1 MALESLADALAA
13 LEASGTN
20 TAGSG
25 GQGNP
30 PPTPYNSKLASNV
43 TLGNPNTTNHSLGT
57 GLFNGY
63 NTYDELTSEA
73 ISKRKFNINNLGKN
87 DRLGEG
93 DFTLGTLF
101 KHNHRGAPQRGL
113 IDTGKKDYLGNPITI
128 NTGRAGIGSLANLD
142 IKGYSSFARTGLL
155 GPVAEGLF
163 RMSTLGLFGG
173 TADAIGDFGKEPYIV
188 RNIPQG
194 GVGNY
199 LQGVGRNR
207 DTIPWR
213 SALDDV
219 SRLAQ
224 FYTSPAGVAFMAKE
238 NITNALIGD
247 SEFLRLPPNPLASV
261 MAPPVP
267 LPTTGFLSLF
277 GVPQKIQGAG
287 LGTIRKPFKI
297 RYSDKAAVGLPFGV
311 LGDQTIAIDQI
322 LARTEIP
329 SGLPVFLKKGLAKIR
344 DGALS
349 RIDEVQ
355 DFTQLPFLQKPTPF
369 HGLKSGPKYKPK
381 DIFSNKGVE
390 QDVTANGLKSYPPIE
405 QKPDIFDGDFYVR
418 FKDLR
423 DGGNWLYFR
432 GFVTGITENV
442 SPSFTPTNYIGRSE
456 PVYIYERAER
466 DVSFNIRTYP
476 QNELQFKSMYEK
488 INALTSLAY
497 PKYLDDGAGLTRMQ
511 PPFTELYMAHIGDS
525 SQGQFG
531 FIKSISYTV
540 PGEGD
545 WDAIDMLPRLFDI
558 AISYQILSKR
568 PPSLDNGSTYEK
580 KFYGSG
586 K

>member
-13 LEASGTN
+13 LEQSGTN

-43 TLGNPNTTNHSLGT
+43 TFGNPNTTNHSLGT

-113 IDTGKKDYLGNPITI
+113 IDTGKKDYQGNAITI

-163 RMSTLGLFGG
+163 RIATLGLAGN

-188 RNIPQG
+188 RNIPKSGNGIYG
-194 GVGNY
+194 GS
-199 LQGVGRNR
+199 R
-207 DTIPWR
+207 DTIPFR
-213 SALDDV
+213 AALDDV

-238 NITNALIGD
+238 NITNTLIGAKAGGVSGLID
-247 SEFLRLPPNPLASV
+247 GTFGSI

-267 LPTTGFLSLF
+267 LPLTGFLSLL
-277 GVPQKIQGAG
+277 GAPQKIQGAG

-297 RYSDKAAVGLPFGV
+297 RYSDRTSIGLPFGIQGDAT
-311 LGDQTIAIDQI
+311 LGIKKVIEKTKVPQDLRPIFKIPLEKLREAAINKLDSVAQVPI
-322 LARTEIP
+322 LRRT
-329 SGLPVFLKKGLAKIR
+329 
-344 DGALS
+344 
-349 RIDEVQ
+349 
-355 DFTQLPFLQKPTPF
+355 PFLDLNTTPSQDLVNKRGPTSSDD
-369 HGLKSGPKYKPK
+369 G
-381 DIFSNKGVE
+381 D
-390 QDVTANGLKSYPPIE
+390 TAAFVK
-405 QKPDIFDGDFYVR
+405 GDFYVKI
-418 FKDLR
+418 KDLR
-423 DGGNWLYFR
+423 KGGSFVYFR

-442 SPSFTPTNYIGRSE
+442 SPSFTSTNYIGRSE
-456 PVYIYERAER
+456 PVYMYERAER
-466 DVSFNIRTYP
+466 DISFNLRVYP
-476 QNELQFKSMYEK
+476 NNGPEFETMYEK
-488 INALTSLAY
+488 IEYLTSLAY
-497 PKYLDDGAGLTRMQ
+497 PNYQGEFDKVGIGAAAVLVENKSVLRLQ
-511 PPFTELYMAHIGDS
+511 PPFTELYMAHIGTPKK
-525 SQGQFG
+525 GQFG

-545 WDAIDMLPRLFDI
+545 WDALRALPRLFDI
-558 AISYQILSKR
+558 AISYQILNKK
-568 PPSLDNGSTYEK
+568 PPQMGD
-580 KFYGSG
+580 KFYGRG
-586 K
+586 R

>member
-43 TLGNPNTTNHSLGT
+43 TFGNPNTTNHKLGT

-188 RNIPQG
+188 RNIPKSGNGIYG
-194 GVGNY
+194 GS
-199 LQGVGRNR
+199 R
-207 DTIPWR
+207 DTIPFR
-213 SALDDV
+213 AALDDV

-238 NITNALIGD
+238 NITNTLIGAKAGGVSGLID
-247 SEFLRLPPNPLASV
+247 GTFGSI

-267 LPTTGFLSLF
+267 LPLTGFLSLL
-277 GVPQKIQGAG
+277 GAPQKIQGAG

-297 RYSDKAAVGLPFGV
+297 RYSDRTSIGLPFGIQGDAT
-311 LGDQTIAIDQI
+311 LGIKKVIEKTKVPQDLRPIFKIPLEKLREAAINKLDSVAQVPI
-322 LARTEIP
+322 LRRT
-329 SGLPVFLKKGLAKIR
+329 
-344 DGALS
+344 
-349 RIDEVQ
+349 
-355 DFTQLPFLQKPTPF
+355 PFLDLNTTPSQDLVNKRGPTSSDD
-369 HGLKSGPKYKPK
+369 G
-381 DIFSNKGVE
+381 D
-390 QDVTANGLKSYPPIE
+390 TAAFVK
-405 QKPDIFDGDFYVR
+405 GDFYVKI
-418 FKDLR
+418 KDLR
-423 DGGNWLYFR
+423 KGGSFVYFR

-442 SPSFTPTNYIGRSE
+442 SPSFTSTNYIGRSE
-456 PVYIYERAER
+456 PVYMYERAER
-466 DVSFNIRTYP
+466 DISFNLRVYP
-476 QNELQFKSMYEK
+476 NNGPEFETMYEK
-488 INALTSLAY
+488 IEYLTSLAY
-497 PKYLDDGAGLTRMQ
+497 PNYQGEFDKVGIGAAAVLVENKSVLRMQ
-511 PPFTELYMAHIGDS
+511 PPFTELYMAHIGTPKK
-525 SQGQFG
+525 GQFG

-545 WDAIDMLPRLFDI
+545 WDALRALPRLFDI
-558 AISYQILSKR
+558 AISYQILNKK
-568 PPSLDNGSTYEK
+568 PPQMGD
-580 KFYGSG
+580 KFYGRG
-586 K
+586 R

>member
-43 TLGNPNTTNHSLGT
+43 TFGNPNTTNHKLGT

-113 IDTGKKDYLGNPITI
+113 IDTGKKDYQGNAITI
-128 NTGRAGIGSLANLD
+128 NTGRAGIGSLGNLD

-155 GPVAEGLF
+155 GPVAEGIF
-163 RMSTLGLFGG
+163 RIATLGLAGN

-188 RNIPQG
+188 RNIPKSGNGIYG
-194 GVGNY
+194 GS
-199 LQGVGRNR
+199 R
-207 DTIPWR
+207 DTIPFR
-213 SALDDV
+213 AALDDV

-238 NITNALIGD
+238 NITNILIGAKAGGVSGLID
-247 SEFLRLPPNPLASV
+247 GTFGSI

-267 LPTTGFLSLF
+267 LPLTGFLSLL
-277 GVPQKIQGAG
+277 GAPQKIQGAG

-297 RYSDKAAVGLPFGV
+297 RYSDRTSIGLPFGIQGDAT
-311 LGDQTIAIDQI
+311 LGIKKVIEKTKVPQDLRPIFKIPLEKLREAAINKLDSVAQVPI
-322 LARTEIP
+322 LRRT
-329 SGLPVFLKKGLAKIR
+329 
-344 DGALS
+344 
-349 RIDEVQ
+349 
-355 DFTQLPFLQKPTPF
+355 PFLDLNTTPSQDLVNKRGPTSSDD
-369 HGLKSGPKYKPK
+369 G
-381 DIFSNKGVE
+381 D
-390 QDVTANGLKSYPPIE
+390 TAAFVK
-405 QKPDIFDGDFYVR
+405 GDFYVKI
-418 FKDLR
+418 KDLR
-423 DGGNWLYFR
+423 KGGSFVYFR

-442 SPSFTPTNYIGRSE
+442 SPSFTSTNYIGRSE
-456 PVYIYERAER
+456 PVYMYERAER
-466 DVSFNIRTYP
+466 DISFNLR
-476 QNELQFKSMYEK
+476 
-488 INALTSLAY
+488 
-497 PKYLDDGAGLTRMQ
+497 G
-511 PPFTELYMAHIGDS
+511 
-525 SQGQFG
+525 
-531 FIKSISYTV
+531 IS
-540 PGEGD
+540 
-545 WDAIDMLPRLFDI
+545 
-558 AISYQILSKR
+558 K
-568 PPSLDNGSTYEK
+568 
-580 KFYGSG
+580 
-586 K
+586 

>member
-43 TLGNPNTTNHSLGT
+43 TFGNPNTTNHKLGT

-113 IDTGKKDYLGNPITI
+113 IDTGKKDYQGNAITI
-128 NTGRAGIGSLANLD
+128 NTGRAGIGSLGNLD

-163 RMSTLGLFGG
+163 RIATLGLAGN

-188 RNIPQG
+188 RNIPKSGNGIYG
-194 GVGNY
+194 GS
-199 LQGVGRNR
+199 R
-207 DTIPWR
+207 DTIPFR
-213 SALDDV
+213 AALDDV

-238 NITNALIGD
+238 NITNILIGAKAGGVSGLID
-247 SEFLRLPPNPLASV
+247 GTFGSI

-267 LPTTGFLSLF
+267 LPLTGFLSLL
-277 GVPQKIQGAG
+277 GAPQKIQGAG

-297 RYSDKAAVGLPFGV
+297 RYSDRTSIGLPFGIQGDAT
-311 LGDQTIAIDQI
+311 LGIKKVIEKTKVPQDLRPIFKIPLEKLREAAINKLDSVAQVPI
-322 LARTEIP
+322 LRRT
-329 SGLPVFLKKGLAKIR
+329 
-344 DGALS
+344 
-349 RIDEVQ
+349 
-355 DFTQLPFLQKPTPF
+355 PFLDLNTTPSQDLVNKRGPTSSDD
-369 HGLKSGPKYKPK
+369 G
-381 DIFSNKGVE
+381 D
-390 QDVTANGLKSYPPIE
+390 TAAFVK
-405 QKPDIFDGDFYVR
+405 GDFYVKI
-418 FKDLR
+418 KDLR
-423 DGGNWLYFR
+423 KGGSFVYFR

-442 SPSFTPTNYIGRSE
+442 SPSFTSTNYIGRSE
-456 PVYIYERAER
+456 PVYMYERAER
-466 DVSFNIRTYP
+466 DISFNLRVYP
-476 QNELQFKSMYEK
+476 NNGPEFETMYEK
-488 INALTSLAY
+488 IEYLTSLAY
-497 PKYLDDGAGLTRMQ
+497 PNYQGEFDKVGIGAAAVLVENKSVLRMQ
-511 PPFTELYMAHIGDS
+511 PPFTELYMAHIGTPKK
-525 SQGQFG
+525 GQFG

-545 WDAIDMLPRLFDI
+545 WDALRALPRLFDI
-558 AISYQILSKR
+558 AISYQILNKK
-568 PPSLDNGSTYEK
+568 PPQMGD
-580 KFYGSG
+580 KFYGRG
-586 K
+586 R

>member
-1 MALESLADALAA
+1 MALESLADAIAA
-13 LEASGTN
+13 LEQSGTN

-25 GQGNP
+25 GQNNP
-30 PPTPYNSKLASNV
+30 PTQYNSKLASKV
-43 TLGNPNTTNHSLGT
+43 IFGNPNTTTHKLQT
-57 GLFNGY
+57 GLFNGLD
-63 NTYDELTSEA
+63 TYDKLTSEA
-73 ISKRKFNINNLGKN
+73 ISSRKFDINNLGEN
-87 DRLGEG
+87 AQLGKG
-93 DFTLGTLF
+93 GFTLGTLF
-101 KHNHRGAPQRGL
+101 KHNHRGSPQRQQ
-113 IDTGKKDYLGNPITI
+113 IDTGKKDYQGNAITI
-128 NTGRAGIGSLANLD
+128 NTGRAGIGSLGNLD
-142 IKGYSSFARTGLL
+142 IKGYSGFNRSGLL

-163 RMSTLGLFGG
+163 RLSTFGLFGG

-188 RNIPQG
+188 HNIPQG
-194 GVGNY
+194 GIGSY
-199 LQGVGRNR
+199 LQGVGQDR
-207 DTIPWR
+207 DRIPWR
-213 SALDDV
+213 AALDDV

-224 FYTSPAGVAFMAKE
+224 FYTSPAGINFLARENVT
-238 NITNALIGD
+238 NITIGTE
-247 SEFLRLPPNPLASV
+247 SIITQFGSI

-267 LPTTGFLSLF
+267 IPNTGFLNF
-277 GVPQKIQGAG
+277 YQQKIQGAG
-287 LGTIRKPFKI
+287 LGSIRKPFKVQ
-297 RYSDKAAVGLPFGV
+297 YSDRAKIRLPFNA
-311 LGDQTIAIDQI
+311 LGDRTIAIDQI

-329 SGLPVFLKKGLAKIR
+329 SGLPVFLKRGLSKIR

-355 DFTQLPFLQKPTPF
+355 EFTQIPNFNPPTPF
-369 HGLKSGPKYKPK
+369 HGLKSGPKYKPE
-381 DIFSNKGVE
+381 DVFSNKGVE
-390 QDVTANGLKSYPPIE
+390 QDLTTNGLKSYPPIE
-405 QKPDIFDGDFYVR
+405 QEPKIYDGDFYVR

-456 PVYIYERAER
+456 PVYMYERAER

-476 QNELQFKSMYEK
+476 QNELQFKSMYKK
-488 INALTSLAY
+488 INTLTSLAY
-497 PKYLDDGAGLTRMQ
+497 PKYLDDGAGLNRMQ

-586 K
+586 R

>member
-43 TLGNPNTTNHSLGT
+43 TFGNPNTTNHKLGT

-113 IDTGKKDYLGNPITI
+113 IDTGKKDYQGNAITI
-128 NTGRAGIGSLANLD
+128 NTGRAGIGSLGNLD

-163 RMSTLGLFGG
+163 RIATLGLAGN

-188 RNIPQG
+188 RNIPKSGNGIYG
-194 GVGNY
+194 GS
-199 LQGVGRNR
+199 R
-207 DTIPWR
+207 DTIPFR
-213 SALDDV
+213 AALDDV

-238 NITNALIGD
+238 NITNTLIGAKAGGVSGLID
-247 SEFLRLPPNPLASV
+247 GTFGSI

-267 LPTTGFLSLF
+267 LPLTGFLSLL
-277 GVPQKIQGAG
+277 GAPQKIQGAG

-297 RYSDKAAVGLPFGV
+297 RYSDRTSIGLPFGIQGDAT
-311 LGDQTIAIDQI
+311 LGIKKVIEKTKVPQDLRPIFKIPLEKLREAAINKLDSVAQVPI
-322 LARTEIP
+322 LRRT
-329 SGLPVFLKKGLAKIR
+329 
-344 DGALS
+344 
-349 RIDEVQ
+349 
-355 DFTQLPFLQKPTPF
+355 PFLDLNTTPSQDLVNKRGPTSSDD
-369 HGLKSGPKYKPK
+369 G
-381 DIFSNKGVE
+381 D
-390 QDVTANGLKSYPPIE
+390 TAAFVK
-405 QKPDIFDGDFYVR
+405 GDFYVKI
-418 FKDLR
+418 KDLR
-423 DGGNWLYFR
+423 KGGSFVYFR

-442 SPSFTPTNYIGRSE
+442 SPSFTSTNYIGRSE
-456 PVYIYERAER
+456 PVYMYERAER
-466 DVSFNIRTYP
+466 DVSFNLRVYP
-476 QNELQFKSMYEK
+476 NNGPEFETMYEK
-488 INALTSLAY
+488 IEYLTSLAY
-497 PKYLDDGAGLTRMQ
+497 PNYQGEFDKVGIGAAAVLVENKSVLRMQ
-511 PPFTELYMAHIGDS
+511 PPFTELYMAHIGTPKK
-525 SQGQFG
+525 GQFG

-545 WDAIDMLPRLFDI
+545 WDALRALPRLFDI
-558 AISYQILSKR
+558 AISYQILNKK
-568 PPSLDNGSTYEK
+568 PPQMGD
-580 KFYGSG
+580 KFYGRG
-586 K
+586 R

>member
-43 TLGNPNTTNHSLGT
+43 TFGNPNTTNHSLGT

-113 IDTGKKDYLGNPITI
+113 IDTGKKDYQGNAITI
-128 NTGRAGIGSLANLD
+128 NTGRAGIGSLGNLD

-155 GPVAEGLF
+155 GPVAEGIF
-163 RMSTLGLFGG
+163 RIATLGLAGN

-188 RNIPQG
+188 RNIPKSGNGIYG
-194 GVGNY
+194 GS
-199 LQGVGRNR
+199 R
-207 DTIPWR
+207 DTIPFR
-213 SALDDV
+213 AALDDV

-238 NITNALIGD
+238 NITNILIGAKAGGVSGLID
-247 SEFLRLPPNPLASV
+247 GTFGSI

-267 LPTTGFLSLF
+267 LPLTGFLSLL
-277 GVPQKIQGAG
+277 GAPQKIQGAG

-297 RYSDKAAVGLPFGV
+297 RYSDRTSIGLPFGIQGDAT
-311 LGDQTIAIDQI
+311 LGIKKVIEKTKVPQDLRPIFKIPLEKLREAAINKLDSVAQVPI
-322 LARTEIP
+322 LRRT
-329 SGLPVFLKKGLAKIR
+329 
-344 DGALS
+344 
-349 RIDEVQ
+349 
-355 DFTQLPFLQKPTPF
+355 PFLDLNTTPSQDLVNKRGPTSSDD
-369 HGLKSGPKYKPK
+369 G
-381 DIFSNKGVE
+381 D
-390 QDVTANGLKSYPPIE
+390 TAAFVK
-405 QKPDIFDGDFYVR
+405 GDFYVKI
-418 FKDLR
+418 KDLR
-423 DGGNWLYFR
+423 KGGSFVYFR

-442 SPSFTPTNYIGRSE
+442 SPSFTSTNYIGRSE
-456 PVYIYERAER
+456 PVYMYERAER
-466 DVSFNIRTYP
+466 DISFNLRVYP
-476 QNELQFKSMYEK
+476 NNGPEFETMYEK
-488 INALTSLAY
+488 IEYLTSLAY
-497 PKYLDDGAGLTRMQ
+497 PNYQGEFDKVGIGAAAVLVENKSVLRMQ
-511 PPFTELYMAHIGDS
+511 PPFTELYMAHIGTPKK
-525 SQGQFG
+525 GQFG

-545 WDAIDMLPRLFDI
+545 WDALRALPRLFDI
-558 AISYQILSKR
+558 AISYQILNKK
-568 PPSLDNGSTYEK
+568 PPQMGD
-580 KFYGSG
+580 KFYGRG
-586 K
+586 R

>member
-43 TLGNPNTTNHSLGT
+43 TFGNPNTTNHKLGT

-113 IDTGKKDYLGNPITI
+113 IDTGKKDYQGNAITI
-128 NTGRAGIGSLANLD
+128 NTGRAGIGSLGNLD

-155 GPVAEGLF
+155 GPVAEGIF
-163 RMSTLGLFGG
+163 RIATLGLAGN

-188 RNIPQG
+188 RNIPMSGNGIYG
-194 GVGNY
+194 GS
-199 LQGVGRNR
+199 R
-207 DTIPWR
+207 DTIPFR
-213 SALDDV
+213 AALDDV

-238 NITNALIGD
+238 NITNILIGAKAGGVSGLID
-247 SEFLRLPPNPLASV
+247 GTFGSI

-267 LPTTGFLSLF
+267 LPLTGFLSLL
-277 GVPQKIQGAG
+277 GAPQKIQGAG

-297 RYSDKAAVGLPFGV
+297 RYSDRTSIGLPFGIQGDAT
-311 LGDQTIAIDQI
+311 LGIKKVIEKTKVPQDLRPIFKIPLEKLREAAINKLDSVAQVPI
-322 LARTEIP
+322 LRRT
-329 SGLPVFLKKGLAKIR
+329 
-344 DGALS
+344 
-349 RIDEVQ
+349 
-355 DFTQLPFLQKPTPF
+355 PFLDLNTTPSQDLVNKRGPTSSDD
-369 HGLKSGPKYKPK
+369 G
-381 DIFSNKGVE
+381 D
-390 QDVTANGLKSYPPIE
+390 TAAFVK
-405 QKPDIFDGDFYVR
+405 GDFYVKI
-418 FKDLR
+418 KDLR
-423 DGGNWLYFR
+423 KGGSFVYFR

-442 SPSFTPTNYIGRSE
+442 SPSFTSTNYIGRSE
-456 PVYIYERAER
+456 PVYMYERAER
-466 DVSFNIRTYP
+466 DISFNLRVYP
-476 QNELQFKSMYEK
+476 NNGPEFETMYEK
-488 INALTSLAY
+488 IEYLTSLAY
-497 PKYLDDGAGLTRMQ
+497 PNYQGEFDKVGIGAAAVLVENKSVLRMQ
-511 PPFTELYMAHIGDS
+511 PPFTELYMAHIGDKA
-525 SQGQFG
+525 QGQFG
-531 FIKSISYTV
+531 FVKSLSYTV

-545 WDAIDMLPRLFDI
+545 WDAINMLPRLFDI

-568 PPSLDNGSTYEK
+568 PPGLGLGSTYAN
-580 KFYGSG
+580 KFYGDG
-586 K
+586 R

>member
-13 LEASGTN
+13 LEQSGTN

-43 TLGNPNTTNHSLGT
+43 TFGNPNTTNHSLGT

-87 DRLGEG
+87 NRLGEG

-113 IDTGKKDYLGNPITI
+113 IDTGKKDYQGNAITI
-128 NTGRAGIGSLANLD
+128 NTGRAGIGSLGNLD

-188 RNIPQG
+188 RNIPKSGNGIYG
-194 GVGNY
+194 GS
-199 LQGVGRNR
+199 R
-207 DTIPWR
+207 DTIPFR
-213 SALDDV
+213 AALDDV

-238 NITNALIGD
+238 NITNTLIGAKAGGVSGLID
-247 SEFLRLPPNPLASV
+247 GTFGSI

-267 LPTTGFLSLF
+267 LPLTGFLSLL
-277 GVPQKIQGAG
+277 GAPQKIQGAG

-297 RYSDKAAVGLPFGV
+297 RYSDRASIGLPYGIQGDAT
-311 LGDQTIAIDQI
+311 LGIKKVIEKTKVPQDLRPIFKIPLEKLREAAIAKLESVAQVPQ
-322 LARTEIP
+322 LKRT
-329 SGLPVFLKKGLAKIR
+329 
-344 DGALS
+344 
-349 RIDEVQ
+349 
-355 DFTQLPFLQKPTPF
+355 PFLDIGKTPDPR
-369 HGLKSGPKYKPK
+369 STYSK
-381 DIFSNKGVE
+381 DKVNKTTTTS
-390 QDVTANGLKSYPPIE
+390 DDK
-405 QKPDIFDGDFYVR
+405 DFDNGDFYVKI
-418 FKDLR
+418 KDLR
-423 DGGNWLYFR
+423 EGGSFVYFR

-456 PVYIYERAER
+456 PVYMYERAER
-466 DVSFNIRTYP
+466 DISFNLRVYP
-476 QNELQFKSMYEK
+476 NNGSEFEIMYEK
-488 INALTSLAY
+488 IEYLTSLAY
-497 PKYLDDGAGLTRMQ
+497 PNYQGEFDKVGIGAAAVLVENKSVLRMQ
-511 PPFTELYMAHIGDS
+511 PPFTELYMAHIGTPKK
-525 SQGQFG
+525 GQFG

-545 WDAIDMLPRLFDI
+545 WDALRALPRLFDI
-558 AISYQILSKR
+558 AISYQILNKK
-568 PPSLDNGSTYEK
+568 PPQMGN
-580 KFYGSG
+580 KFYGRG
-586 K
+586 R

>member
-43 TLGNPNTTNHSLGT
+43 TFGNPNTTNHKLGT

-113 IDTGKKDYLGNPITI
+113 IDTGKKDYQGNAITI
-128 NTGRAGIGSLANLD
+128 NTGRAGIGSLGNLD

-163 RMSTLGLFGG
+163 RIATLGLAGN

-188 RNIPQG
+188 RNIPKSGNGIYG
-194 GVGNY
+194 GS
-199 LQGVGRNR
+199 R
-207 DTIPWR
+207 DTIPFR
-213 SALDDV
+213 AALDDV

-238 NITNALIGD
+238 NITNTLIGAKAGGVSGLID
-247 SEFLRLPPNPLASV
+247 GTFGSI

-267 LPTTGFLSLF
+267 LPLTGFLSLL
-277 GVPQKIQGAG
+277 GAPQKIQGAG

-297 RYSDKAAVGLPFGV
+297 RYSDRTSIGLPFGIQGDAT
-311 LGDQTIAIDQI
+311 LGIKKVIEKTKVPQDLRPIFKIPLEKLREAAINKLDSVAQVPI
-322 LARTEIP
+322 LRRT
-329 SGLPVFLKKGLAKIR
+329 
-344 DGALS
+344 
-349 RIDEVQ
+349 
-355 DFTQLPFLQKPTPF
+355 PFLDLNTTPSQDLVNKRGPTSSDD
-369 HGLKSGPKYKPK
+369 G
-381 DIFSNKGVE
+381 D
-390 QDVTANGLKSYPPIE
+390 TAAFVK
-405 QKPDIFDGDFYVR
+405 GDFYVKI
-418 FKDLR
+418 KDLR
-423 DGGNWLYFR
+423 KGGSFVYFR

-442 SPSFTPTNYIGRSE
+442 SPSFTSTNYIGRSE
-456 PVYIYERAER
+456 PVYMYERAER
-466 DVSFNIRTYP
+466 DISFNLRVYP
-476 QNELQFKSMYEK
+476 NNGPEFETMYEK
-488 INALTSLAY
+488 IEYLTSLAY
-497 PKYLDDGAGLTRMQ
+497 PNYQGEFDKVGIGAAAVLVENKSVLRMQ
-511 PPFTELYMAHIGDS
+511 PPFTELYMAHIGTPKK
-525 SQGQFG
+525 GQFG

-545 WDAIDMLPRLFDI
+545 WDALRALPRLFDI
-558 AISYQILSKR
+558 AISYQILNKK
-568 PPSLDNGSTYEK
+568 PPQMGD
-580 KFYGSG
+580 KFYGRG
-586 K
+586 R

>member
-1 MALESLADALAA
+1 MALESLADALAT

-43 TLGNPNTTNHSLGT
+43 TFGNPNTTNHKLGT

-113 IDTGKKDYLGNPITI
+113 IDTGKKDYQGNAITI
-128 NTGRAGIGSLANLD
+128 NTGRAGIGSLGNLD

-163 RMSTLGLFGG
+163 RIATLGLAGN

-188 RNIPQG
+188 RNIPKSGNGIYG
-194 GVGNY
+194 GS
-199 LQGVGRNR
+199 R
-207 DTIPWR
+207 DTIPFR
-213 SALDDV
+213 AALDDV

-238 NITNALIGD
+238 NITNTLIGAKAGGVSGLID
-247 SEFLRLPPNPLASV
+247 GTFGSI

-267 LPTTGFLSLF
+267 LPLTGFLSLL
-277 GVPQKIQGAG
+277 GAPQKIQGAG

-297 RYSDKAAVGLPFGV
+297 RYSDRTSIGLPFGIQGDAT
-311 LGDQTIAIDQI
+311 LGIKKVIEKTKVPQDLRPIFKIPLEKLREAAINKLDSVAQVPI
-322 LARTEIP
+322 LRRT
-329 SGLPVFLKKGLAKIR
+329 
-344 DGALS
+344 
-349 RIDEVQ
+349 
-355 DFTQLPFLQKPTPF
+355 PFLDLNTTPSQDLVNKRGPTSSDD
-369 HGLKSGPKYKPK
+369 G
-381 DIFSNKGVE
+381 D
-390 QDVTANGLKSYPPIE
+390 TAAFVK
-405 QKPDIFDGDFYVR
+405 GDFYVKI
-418 FKDLR
+418 KDLR
-423 DGGNWLYFR
+423 KGGSFVYFR

-442 SPSFTPTNYIGRSE
+442 SPSFTSTNYIGRSE
-456 PVYIYERAER
+456 PVYMYERAER
-466 DVSFNIRTYP
+466 DISFNLRVYP
-476 QNELQFKSMYEK
+476 NNGPEFETMYEK
-488 INALTSLAY
+488 IEYLTSLAY
-497 PKYLDDGAGLTRMQ
+497 PNYQGEFDKVGIGAAAVLVENKSVLRMQ
-511 PPFTELYMAHIGDS
+511 PPFTELYMAHIGTPKK
-525 SQGQFG
+525 GQFG

-545 WDAIDMLPRLFDI
+545 WDALRALPRLFDI
-558 AISYQILSKR
+558 AISYQILNKK
-568 PPSLDNGSTYEK
+568 PPQMGD
-580 KFYGSG
+580 KFYGRG
-586 K
+586 R

>member
-43 TLGNPNTTNHSLGT
+43 TFGNPNTTNHKLGT

-155 GPVAEGLF
+155 GPVAEGIF
-163 RMSTLGLFGG
+163 RIATLSLAGN

-188 RNIPQG
+188 RNIPKSGNGIYG
-194 GVGNY
+194 GS
-199 LQGVGRNR
+199 R
-207 DTIPWR
+207 DTIPFR
-213 SALDDV
+213 AALDDV

-238 NITNALIGD
+238 NITNTLIGAKAGGVSGLID
-247 SEFLRLPPNPLASV
+247 GTFGSI

-267 LPTTGFLSLF
+267 LPLTGFLSLL
-277 GVPQKIQGAG
+277 GAPQKIQGAG

-297 RYSDKAAVGLPFGV
+297 RYSDRTSIGLPFGIQGDAT
-311 LGDQTIAIDQI
+311 LGIKKVIEKTKVPQDLRPIFKIPLEKLREAAINKLDSVAQVPI
-322 LARTEIP
+322 LRRT
-329 SGLPVFLKKGLAKIR
+329 
-344 DGALS
+344 
-349 RIDEVQ
+349 
-355 DFTQLPFLQKPTPF
+355 PFLDLNTTPSQDLVNKRGPTSSDD
-369 HGLKSGPKYKPK
+369 G
-381 DIFSNKGVE
+381 D
-390 QDVTANGLKSYPPIE
+390 TAAFVK
-405 QKPDIFDGDFYVR
+405 GDFYVKI
-418 FKDLR
+418 KDLR
-423 DGGNWLYFR
+423 KGGSFVYFR

-442 SPSFTPTNYIGRSE
+442 SPSFTSTNYIGRSE
-456 PVYIYERAER
+456 PVYMYERAER
-466 DVSFNIRTYP
+466 DISFNLRVYP
-476 QNELQFKSMYEK
+476 NNGPEFETMYEK
-488 INALTSLAY
+488 IEYLTSLAY
-497 PKYLDDGAGLTRMQ
+497 PNYQGEFDKVGIGAAAVLVENKSVLRMQ
-511 PPFTELYMAHIGDS
+511 PPFTELYMAHIGTPKK
-525 SQGQFG
+525 GQFG

-545 WDAIDMLPRLFDI
+545 WDALRALPRLFDI
-558 AISYQILSKR
+558 AISYQILNKK
-568 PPSLDNGSTYEK
+568 PPQMGD
-580 KFYGSG
+580 KFYGRG
-586 K
+586 R

>member
-13 LEASGTN
+13 LEQSGTN

-113 IDTGKKDYLGNPITI
+113 IDTGKKDYLGNAITI

-155 GPVAEGLF
+155 GPVAEGIF
-163 RMSTLGLFGG
+163 RIATLGLAGG
-173 TADAIGDFGKEPYIV
+173 ISDAIGDFGKEPYIV
-188 RNIPQG
+188 RNIPKSGNGIYG
-194 GVGNY
+194 GS
-199 LQGVGRNR
+199 R
-207 DTIPWR
+207 DTIPFR
-213 SALDDV
+213 AALDDV

-224 FYTSPAGVAFMAKE
+224 FYSSFAGLGFIAKE
-238 NITNALIGD
+238 NFTNINISAKAGGVSGLIESKVG
-247 SEFLRLPPNPLASV
+247 SI

-267 LPTTGFLSLF
+267 LPLTGFLSLL
-277 GVPQKIQGAG
+277 GVPQKVQGAG

-297 RYSDKAAVGLPFGV
+297 RYSDRASIGLPYGIQGDAT
-311 LGDQTIAIDQI
+311 LGIKKVIEKTKVPQDLRPIFKIPLEKLREAAIAKLESVAQVPQ
-322 LARTEIP
+322 LKRT
-329 SGLPVFLKKGLAKIR
+329 
-344 DGALS
+344 
-349 RIDEVQ
+349 
-355 DFTQLPFLQKPTPF
+355 PFLDIGKTPDPR
-369 HGLKSGPKYKPK
+369 STYSK
-381 DIFSNKGVE
+381 DKVNKTTTTS
-390 QDVTANGLKSYPPIE
+390 DDK
-405 QKPDIFDGDFYVR
+405 DFDNGDFYVKI
-418 FKDLR
+418 KDLR
-423 DGGNWLYFR
+423 EGGSFVYFR

-456 PVYIYERAER
+456 PVYMYERAER
-466 DVSFNIRTYP
+466 DISFNLRVYP
-476 QNELQFKSMYEK
+476 NNGSEFEIMYEK
-488 INALTSLAY
+488 IEYLTSLAY
-497 PKYLDDGAGLTRMQ
+497 PKYLPEMTTNALGIEVANNSLVRMQ
-511 PPFTELYMAHIGDS
+511 PPFTELYMAHIGTRK
-525 SQGQFG
+525 QGQFG
-531 FIKSISYTV
+531 FIKSLSYTV

-545 WDAIDMLPRLFDI
+545 WDALRALPRLFDI
-558 AISYQILSKR
+558 AISYQILNKK
-568 PPSLDNGSTYEK
+568 PPQMGN
-580 KFYGSG
+580 KFYGRG
-586 K
+586 R

>member
-13 LEASGTN
+13 LEQSGTN

-43 TLGNPNTTNHSLGT
+43 TFGNPNTTNHSLGT

-113 IDTGKKDYLGNPITI
+113 IDTGKKDYQGNAITI

-163 RMSTLGLFGG
+163 RIATLGLAGN

-224 FYTSPAGVAFMAKE
+224 FYTSPAGLISIAKE
-238 NITNALIGD
+238 NFTNINISAKAGGVSGLIDGTFG
-247 SEFLRLPPNPLASV
+247 SI

-267 LPTTGFLSLF
+267 LPLTGFLSLL
-277 GVPQKIQGAG
+277 GAPQKIQGAG

-297 RYSDKAAVGLPFGV
+297 RYSDRASIGLPYGIQGDAT
-311 LGDQTIAIDQI
+311 LGIKKVIEKTKVPQDLRPIFKIPLEKLREAAIAKLESVAQVPQ
-322 LARTEIP
+322 LKRT
-329 SGLPVFLKKGLAKIR
+329 
-344 DGALS
+344 
-349 RIDEVQ
+349 
-355 DFTQLPFLQKPTPF
+355 PFLDIGKTPDPR
-369 HGLKSGPKYKPK
+369 STYSK
-381 DIFSNKGVE
+381 DKVNKTTTTS
-390 QDVTANGLKSYPPIE
+390 DDK
-405 QKPDIFDGDFYVR
+405 DFDNGDFYVKI
-418 FKDLR
+418 KDLR
-423 DGGNWLYFR
+423 EGGSFVYFR

-456 PVYIYERAER
+456 PVYMYERAER
-466 DVSFNIRTYP
+466 DISFNLRVYP
-476 QNELQFKSMYEK
+476 NNGSEFEIMYEK
-488 INALTSLAY
+488 IEYLTSLAY
-497 PKYLDDGAGLTRMQ
+497 PKYLPEMTTNALGIEVANNSLVRMQ
-511 PPFTELYMAHIGDS
+511 PPFTELYMAHIGTRK
-525 SQGQFG
+525 QGQFG
-531 FIKSISYTV
+531 FIKSLSYTV

-545 WDAIDMLPRLFDI
+545 WDALRALPRLFDI
-558 AISYQILSKR
+558 AISYQILNKK
-568 PPSLDNGSTYEK
+568 PPQMGN
-580 KFYGSG
+580 KFYGRG
-586 K
+586 R

>member
-43 TLGNPNTTNHSLGT
+43 TFGNPNTTNHKLGT

-113 IDTGKKDYLGNPITI
+113 IDTGKKDYQGNAITI
-128 NTGRAGIGSLANLD
+128 NTGRAGIGSLGNLD

-163 RMSTLGLFGG
+163 RIATLGLAGN

-188 RNIPQG
+188 RNIPKSGNGIYG
-194 GVGNY
+194 GS
-199 LQGVGRNR
+199 R
-207 DTIPWR
+207 DTIPFR
-213 SALDDV
+213 AALDDV

-238 NITNALIGD
+238 NITNTLIGAKAGGVSGLID
-247 SEFLRLPPNPLASV
+247 GTFGSI

-267 LPTTGFLSLF
+267 LPLTGFLSLL
-277 GVPQKIQGAG
+277 GAPQKIQGAG

-297 RYSDKAAVGLPFGV
+297 RYSDRTSIGLPFGIQGDAT
-311 LGDQTIAIDQI
+311 LGIKKVIEKTKVPQDLRPIFKIPLEKLREAAINKLDSVAQVPI
-322 LARTEIP
+322 LRRT
-329 SGLPVFLKKGLAKIR
+329 
-344 DGALS
+344 
-349 RIDEVQ
+349 
-355 DFTQLPFLQKPTPF
+355 PFLDLNTTPSQDLVNKRGPTSSDD
-369 HGLKSGPKYKPK
+369 G
-381 DIFSNKGVE
+381 D
-390 QDVTANGLKSYPPIE
+390 TAAFVK
-405 QKPDIFDGDFYVR
+405 GDFYVKI
-418 FKDLR
+418 KDLR
-423 DGGNWLYFR
+423 EGGSFVYFR

-442 SPSFTPTNYIGRSE
+442 SPSFTSTNYIGRSE
-456 PVYIYERAER
+456 PVYMYERAER
-466 DVSFNIRTYP
+466 DISFNLRVYP
-476 QNELQFKSMYEK
+476 NNGPEFETMYEK
-488 INALTSLAY
+488 IEYLTSLAY
-497 PKYLDDGAGLTRMQ
+497 PNYQGEFDKVGIGAAAVLVENKSVLRMQ
-511 PPFTELYMAHIGDS
+511 PPFTELYMAHIGTPKK
-525 SQGQFG
+525 GQFG

-545 WDAIDMLPRLFDI
+545 WDALRALPRLFDI
-558 AISYQILSKR
+558 AISYQILNKK
-568 PPSLDNGSTYEK
+568 PPQMGD
-580 KFYGSG
+580 KFYGRG
-586 K
+586 R

>member
-13 LEASGTN
+13 LEQSGTN

-43 TLGNPNTTNHSLGT
+43 TFGNPNTTNHKLGT

-163 RMSTLGLFGG
+163 RIATLGLAGN

-188 RNIPQG
+188 RNIPKSGNGIYG
-194 GVGNY
+194 GS
-199 LQGVGRNR
+199 R
-207 DTIPWR
+207 DTIPFR
-213 SALDDV
+213 AALDDV

-238 NITNALIGD
+238 NITNTLIGAKAGGVSGLID
-247 SEFLRLPPNPLASV
+247 GTFGSI

-267 LPTTGFLSLF
+267 LPLTGFLSLL
-277 GVPQKIQGAG
+277 GAPQKIQGAG

-297 RYSDKAAVGLPFGV
+297 RYSDRTSIGLPFGIQGDAT
-311 LGDQTIAIDQI
+311 LGIKKVIEKTKVPQDLRPIFKIPLEKLREAAINKLDSVAQVPI
-322 LARTEIP
+322 LRRT
-329 SGLPVFLKKGLAKIR
+329 
-344 DGALS
+344 
-349 RIDEVQ
+349 
-355 DFTQLPFLQKPTPF
+355 PFLDLNTTPSQDLVNKRGPTSSDD
-369 HGLKSGPKYKPK
+369 G
-381 DIFSNKGVE
+381 D
-390 QDVTANGLKSYPPIE
+390 TAAFVK
-405 QKPDIFDGDFYVR
+405 GDFYVKI
-418 FKDLR
+418 KDLR
-423 DGGNWLYFR
+423 KGGSFVYFR

-442 SPSFTPTNYIGRSE
+442 SPSFTSTNYIGRSE
-456 PVYIYERAER
+456 PVYMYERAER
-466 DVSFNIRTYP
+466 DISFNLRVYP
-476 QNELQFKSMYEK
+476 NNGPEFETMYEK
-488 INALTSLAY
+488 IEYLTSLAY
-497 PKYLDDGAGLTRMQ
+497 PNYQGEFDKVGIGAAAVLVENKSVLRMQ
-511 PPFTELYMAHIGDS
+511 PPFTELYMAHIGTRK
-525 SQGQFG
+525 QGQFG
-531 FIKSISYTV
+531 FIKSLSYTV

-545 WDAIDMLPRLFDI
+545 WDALRALPRLFDI
-558 AISYQILSKR
+558 AISYQILNKK
-568 PPSLDNGSTYEK
+568 PPQMGD
-580 KFYGSG
+580 KFYGRG
-586 K
+586 R

>member
-43 TLGNPNTTNHSLGT
+43 TFGNPNTTNHKLGT

-113 IDTGKKDYLGNPITI
+113 IDTGKKDYQGNAITI
-128 NTGRAGIGSLANLD
+128 NTGRAGIGSLGNLD

-155 GPVAEGLF
+155 GPVAEGIF
-163 RMSTLGLFGG
+163 RIATLGLAGN

-188 RNIPQG
+188 RNIPKSGNGIYG
-194 GVGNY
+194 GS
-199 LQGVGRNR
+199 R
-207 DTIPWR
+207 DTIPFR
-213 SALDDV
+213 AALDDV

-238 NITNALIGD
+238 NITNILIGAKAGGVSGLID
-247 SEFLRLPPNPLASV
+247 GTFGSI

-267 LPTTGFLSLF
+267 LPLTGFLSLL
-277 GVPQKIQGAG
+277 GAPQKIQGAG

-297 RYSDKAAVGLPFGV
+297 RYSDRTSIGLPFGIQGDAT
-311 LGDQTIAIDQI
+311 LGIKKVIEKTKVPQDLRPIFKIPLEKLREAAINKLDSVAQVPI
-322 LARTEIP
+322 LRRT
-329 SGLPVFLKKGLAKIR
+329 
-344 DGALS
+344 
-349 RIDEVQ
+349 
-355 DFTQLPFLQKPTPF
+355 PFLDLNTTPSQDLVNKRGPTSSDD
-369 HGLKSGPKYKPK
+369 G
-381 DIFSNKGVE
+381 D
-390 QDVTANGLKSYPPIE
+390 TAAFVK
-405 QKPDIFDGDFYVR
+405 GDFYVKI
-418 FKDLR
+418 KDLR
-423 DGGNWLYFR
+423 KGGSFVYFR

-442 SPSFTPTNYIGRSE
+442 SPSFTSTNYIGRSE
-456 PVYIYERAER
+456 PVYMYERAER
-466 DVSFNIRTYP
+466 DISFNLRVYP
-476 QNELQFKSMYEK
+476 NNGPEFETMYEK
-488 INALTSLAY
+488 IEYLTSLAY
-497 PKYLDDGAGLTRMQ
+497 PNYQGEFDKVGIGAAAVLVENKSVLRMQ
-511 PPFTELYMAHIGDS
+511 PPFTELYMAHIGTPKK
-525 SQGQFG
+525 GQFG

-545 WDAIDMLPRLFDI
+545 WDALRALPRLFDI
-558 AISYQILSKR
+558 AISYQILNKK
-568 PPSLDNGSTYEK
+568 PPQMGD
-580 KFYGSG
+580 KFYGRG
-586 K
+586 R